1 MLEKSRAKY
10 PKPLVEWYVSVRAGG
25 REIEG
30 VTKNISP
37 RQAYICCSKPPR
49 LNEVLDIVF
58 ATPERDIQVNA
69 EVMWSNAYGCDD
81 DDLSGF
87 KLLINIHDL

>member
-1 MLEKSRAKY
+1 M
-10 PKPLVEWYVSVRAGG
+10 RAGG

-30 VTKNISP
+30 VTKNIST

-81 DDLSGF
+81 DDQSGF
-87 KLLINIHDL
+87 KLFINIHDL

>member
-1 MLEKSRAKY
+1 M
-10 PKPLVEWYVSVRAGG
+10 
-25 REIEG
+25 
-30 VTKNISP
+30 
-37 RQAYICCSKPPR
+37 CSKPPR

-69 EVMWSNAYGCDD
+69 EVMWSNAYGCDND
-81 DDLSGF
+81 DQSGF